1 MNLND
6 YETCKWPHIS
16 AALVAH
22 GTLVR
27 PTMKS
32 LRETFDQPRGDTSS
46 RGAAVDRAPA
56 KGGKETCKGYDR
68 DRCFGQSDAL
78 NFGDL

>member
-1 MNLND
+1 
-6 YETCKWPHIS
+6 
-16 AALVAH
+16 
-22 GTLVR
+22 
-27 PTMKS
+27 MKS